1 MSPPSTTTLLQ
12 EFLAQPNIEASPAW
26 ELIDGH
32 KIQKPMPTLFHSRL
46 QRNLMNY
53 INAHAKGFE
62 AIQEFRCLVPPYS
75 PVPNISAV
83 AVERLPQEDGPL
95 EGAPDWLIEIR
106 SPDQGTLDLQN
117 KILHCLNGET
127 QLAWLID
134 ISSQQVWVWRGDEL
148 PIVYAGS
155 NVLPTLGDLP
165 ELTAISIMAING
177 CFLAA
182 ITLSPRLFLLIF
194 HSCNRM
200 LRAPGAIDHDRYTV
214 NQ

>member
-95 EGAPDWLIEIR
+95 EGAPDWLIENC
-106 SPDQGTLDLQN
+106 LCWLQCFTDAWRLARAN
-117 KILHCLNGET
+117 RHFNNG
-127 QLAWLID
+127 
-134 ISSQQVWVWRGDEL
+134 
-148 PIVYAGS
+148 
-155 NVLPTLGDLP
+155 N
-165 ELTAISIMAING
+165 
-177 CFLAA
+177 
-182 ITLSPRLFLLIF
+182 
-194 HSCNRM
+194 
-200 LRAPGAIDHDRYTV
+200 
-214 NQ
+214 